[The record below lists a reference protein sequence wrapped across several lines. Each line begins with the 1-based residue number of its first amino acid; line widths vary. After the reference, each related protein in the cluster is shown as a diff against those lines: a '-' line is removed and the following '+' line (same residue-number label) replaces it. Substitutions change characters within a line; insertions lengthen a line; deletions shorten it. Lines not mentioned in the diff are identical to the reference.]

1 MKRGKTQHTPSTPEQ
16 EHALKNLLVVVLV
29 LIIFVSLVGT
39 VFVKNAIDDLREQA
53 RDRVPSLAA
62 LTGKITVS
70 ILSPTADEEKNGG
83 QNDNNRK

>member
-1 MKRGKTQHTPSTPEQ
+1 MKRGKIQQPPSTPEQ

-39 VFVKNAIDDLREQA
+39 VLVKNAIDDLGEQA
-53 RDRVPSLAA
+53 RDRAPSSPS
-62 LTGKITVS
+62 LTGKVTVS
-70 ILSPTADEEKNGG
+70 ILSPTGNEEKNGG